1 MPNPNSPSSNAP
13 MVEISVKAIVLGI
26 LLSVILGAANAYLG
40 LYATM
45 TVSAS
50 IPAAVVSMGV
60 LRMLRGGTILEN
72 NMVMTAASAGEAVAA
87 GAIFTLPGL
96 VILGVWS
103 GFNYW
108 TVTLIVAMGGILGV
122 LFSIPLRRAL
132 IVEGN
137 LQFPEGI
144 ATAEVL
150 RSGAEGGKGLWI
162 IVSSALV
169 GGAFKIASEFLG
181 LWQSAIMVGGKLGRS
196 VFCFGSE
203 MSPCLISV
211 GYIIGL
217 NVAILVFLGG
227 VANWLVAIPICSF
240 FTDAPEGKTALQ
252 WASQIW
258 YTKTRYIGVGAML
271 IGGVWTLFKLRKSL
285 YRGVASGLDA
295 YRHKADGGAE
305 VPRTERD
312 MPMPWIIAL
321 IVASVVPLFLFYQ
334 SFVGSLTVSLTMAVV
349 MVITGFL
356 FSAVAGYLAGLVG
369 SSNNPI
375 SGVTITTVMVSAL
388 ILLMLL
394 GKESAVGPAAA
405 ILLGSVI
412 CVAAAISGDNLQ
424 DLKCGYLIGATPW
437 KQQVLLMVGVLAGAA
452 VIAPIMTLLQNAYGF
467 TGMAG
472 AGPKALPA
480 LQANLM
486 ASVSQGVFRG
496 GLPWTF
502 VGIGVGVAV
511 AIIIADSWL
520 ERRKIAFRMPVLAV
534 AIGIYLKLELSTS
547 IFIGGLI
554 HYAVTRYLR
563 SKGLDEAA
571 RERTMRPGIM
581 MASGLITG
589 ESLMGILIAIPIVV
603 GKQYGW
609 KFPLL
614 QNGWFGDTALGILMI
629 SLLAVWLY
637 RVATRISDTK

>member
-1 MPNPNSPSSNAP
+1 MPNPSSQSSSAP

-96 VILGVWS
+96 VILGVWT

-162 IVSSALV
+162 IISSALV
-169 GGAFKIASEFLG
+169 GGAFKVASDFLG
-181 LWQSAIMVGGKLGRS
+181 IWQSAIMVGSKFGRS

-227 VANWLVAIPICSF
+227 VANWLIAIPICSF
-240 FTDAPEGKTALQ
+240 FADPPADKTALE
-252 WASQIW
+252 WATQIW
-258 YTKTRYIGVGAML
+258 KDQTRYIGVGAML

-312 MPMPWIIAL
+312 MPMPWIVAL
-321 IVASVVPLFLFYQ
+321 IVASVVPLFLLYQ
-334 SFVGSLTVSLTMAVV
+334 SFVGSFSVSLTMAIL

-375 SGVTITTVMVSAL
+375 SGVTITTVMISAL
-388 ILLMLL
+388 ILLLLL
-394 GKESAVGPAAA
+394 GKESTVGPAAA
-405 ILLGSVI
+405 ILIGSVI
-412 CVAAAISGDNLQ
+412 CCAAAISGDNLQ
-424 DLKCGYLIGATPW
+424 DLKCGYLLGATPW
-437 KQQVLLMVGVLAGAA
+437 KQQVLLMVGVIAGAV

-467 TGMAG
+467 TGMAD

-486 ASVSQGVFRG
+486 ASVSKGVFKG
-496 GLPWTF
+496 DLPWLF

-511 AIIIADSWL
+511 VIIIADSWL

-554 HYAVTRYLR
+554 HYAVTRYLK
-563 SKGLDEAA
+563 SKGLDDAA

-609 KFPLL
+609 KFPLI
-614 QNGWFGDTALGILMI
+614 QDGWFGDTTLGIVMLAM
-629 SLLAVWLY
+629 LAVWLY
-637 RVATRISDTK
+637 RVATRISDSK

>member
-1 MPNPNSPSSNAP
+1 MA
-13 MVEISVKAIVLGI
+13 V
-26 LLSVILGAANAYLG
+26 
-40 LYATM
+40 TRF
-45 TVSAS
+45 
-50 IPAAVVSMGV
+50 PA
-60 LRMLRGGTILEN
+60 
-72 NMVMTAASAGEAVAA
+72 
-87 GAIFTLPGL
+87 
-96 VILGVWS
+96 
-103 GFNYW
+103 
-108 TVTLIVAMGGILGV
+108 
-122 LFSIPLRRAL
+122 
-132 IVEGN
+132 
-137 LQFPEGI
+137 
-144 ATAEVL
+144 
-150 RSGAEGGKGLWI
+150 
-162 IVSSALV
+162 
-169 GGAFKIASEFLG
+169 
-181 LWQSAIMVGGKLGRS
+181 
-196 VFCFGSE
+196 
-203 MSPCLISV
+203 
-211 GYIIGL
+211 
-217 NVAILVFLGG
+217 
-227 VANWLVAIPICSF
+227 
-240 FTDAPEGKTALQ
+240 
-252 WASQIW
+252 
-258 YTKTRYIGVGAML
+258 
-271 IGGVWTLFKLRKSL
+271 
-285 YRGVASGLDA
+285 
-295 YRHKADGGAE
+295 
-305 VPRTERD
+305 TERD
-312 MPMPWIIAL
+312 MPMPWIVAL
-321 IVASVVPLFLFYQ
+321 IVASVVPLFLLYQ
-334 SFVGSLTVSLTMAVV
+334 SFVGSLTVSLTMAIL

-388 ILLMLL
+388 ILLLLL

-405 ILLGSVI
+405 ILIGSVI

-424 DLKCGYLIGATPW
+424 DLKCGYLLGATPW

-496 GLPWTF
+496 GLPWLF

-511 AIIIADSWL
+511 VIIIADSWL

-547 IFIGGLI
+547 IFIGGMI

-589 ESLMGILIAIPIVV
+589 ESLMGIIIAIPIVV

-609 KFPLL
+609 KSP
-614 QNGWFGDTALGILMI
+614 
-629 SLLAVWLY
+629 
-637 RVATRISDTK
+637 

>member
-1 MPNPNSPSSNAP
+1 MQNSDKPSSNVP

-26 LLSVILGAANAYLG
+26 ILSVILGAANAYLG

-96 VILGVWS
+96 VILGVWQ
-103 GFNYW
+103 GFSYW

-132 IVEGN
+132 IVETN

-150 RSGAEGGKGLWI
+150 RSGSEGGKSLWI
-162 IVSSALV
+162 IISSAIV
-169 GGAFKIASEFLG
+169 GGLFKVASEFLG
-181 LWQSAIMVGGKLGRS
+181 LWQSAIMVGGKFGRS

-203 MSPCLISV
+203 MSPCLVSV

-217 NVAILVFLGG
+217 NIAILVFLGG

-240 FTDAPEGKTALQ
+240 FMDAPSDKTALQ
-252 WASQIW
+252 WASEIW

-271 IGGVWTLFKLRKSL
+271 IGGIWTLFKLRKSL

-295 YRHKADGGAE
+295 YRLKANGGPE
-305 VPRTERD
+305 IPRTERD
-312 MPMPWIIAL
+312 MPMPWIVAL
-321 IVASVVPLFLFYQ
+321 IVASVVPLFLLFQ
-334 SFVGSLTVSLTMAVV
+334 SFVGSVSVSLTMAII
-349 MVITGFL
+349 MIITGFL

-388 ILLMLL
+388 ILLLLL
-394 GKESAVGPAAA
+394 GKDSAVGPAAA
-405 ILLGSVI
+405 IMIGAVI
-412 CVAAAISGDNLQ
+412 CCAAAISGDNLQ
-424 DLKCGYLIGATPW
+424 DLKCGYILGATPW
-437 KQQVLLMVGVLAGAA
+437 KQQVLLMVGVLAGAI
-452 VIAPIMTLLQNAYGF
+452 VLAPIMTLLMNAYGF
-467 TGMAG
+467 VGMKD

-486 ASVSQGVFRG
+486 ASVSQGVFKG
-496 GLPWTF
+496 GLPWLF
-502 VGIGVGVAV
+502 VGIGVGVAIL
-511 AIIIADSWL
+511 IIIADSWL
-520 ERRKIAFRMPVLAV
+520 ERRKIPFRMPVLAV
-534 AIGIYLKLELSTS
+534 AIGIYLKLELSTA

-554 HYAVTRYLR
+554 EYAVRRFLK
-563 SKGLDEAA
+563 SKGLDQAA
-571 RERTMRPGIM
+571 RERSMRSGVM

-589 ESLMGILIAIPIVV
+589 ESLMGIIIAIPIVL

-609 KFPLL
+609 KIPLI
-614 QNGWFGDTALGILMI
+614 QGGWFGDKVLGAAMLA
-629 SLLAVWLY
+629 LLAVWLY
-637 RVATRISDTK
+637 RVATRTDSK

>member
-1 MPNPNSPSSNAP
+1 M
-13 MVEISVKAIVLGI
+13 
-26 LLSVILGAANAYLG
+26 
-40 LYATM
+40 
-45 TVSAS
+45 
-50 IPAAVVSMGV
+50 
-60 LRMLRGGTILEN
+60 EN
-72 NMVMTAASAGEAVAA
+72 
-87 GAIFTLPGL
+87 IF
-96 VILGVWS
+96 
-103 GFNYW
+103 F
-108 TVTLIVAMGGILGV
+108 
-122 LFSIPLRRAL
+122 
-132 IVEGN
+132 
-137 LQFPEGI
+137 
-144 ATAEVL
+144 
-150 RSGAEGGKGLWI
+150 
-162 IVSSALV
+162 
-169 GGAFKIASEFLG
+169 
-181 LWQSAIMVGGKLGRS
+181 
-196 VFCFGSE
+196 
-203 MSPCLISV
+203 
-211 GYIIGL
+211 
-217 NVAILVFLGG
+217 
-227 VANWLVAIPICSF
+227 
-240 FTDAPEGKTALQ
+240 
-252 WASQIW
+252 
-258 YTKTRYIGVGAML
+258 VGAML

-312 MPMPWIIAL
+312 MPMPWIVAL

-349 MVITGFL
+349 MIITGFL

-388 ILLMLL
+388 ILLLLL

-405 ILLGSVI
+405 ILIGSVI

-452 VIAPIMTLLQNAYGF
+452 VIAPIMTLLQKAYGF
-467 TGMAG
+467 TGMPN

-502 VGIGVGVAV
+502 VGIGVGVAIV
-511 AIIIADSWL
+511 IIIADSWL

-609 KFPLL
+609 KFPLI
-614 QNGWFGDTALGILMI
+614 QDGWFGDTTLGIVMLAM
-629 SLLAVWLY
+629 LAVWLY
-637 RVATRISDTK
+637 HVATRIDAK